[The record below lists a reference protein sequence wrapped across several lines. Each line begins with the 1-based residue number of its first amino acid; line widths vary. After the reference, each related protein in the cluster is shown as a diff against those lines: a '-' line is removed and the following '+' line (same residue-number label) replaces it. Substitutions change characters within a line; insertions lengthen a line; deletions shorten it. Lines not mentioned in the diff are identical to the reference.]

1 MVLVH
6 MESLAPR
13 AVKMT
18 REGPAGA
25 LSTKDSLM
33 GNISRQ
39 PLNGS
44 RSAVPCRIIDG
55 AAISS
60 VPRFEVRQPR
70 PRESY
75 FDEGSGI
82 FQNDTCCDSISRL
95 DGVIVSPCA
104 QRQRRAS
111 SHEVERLRHLI
122 RRSSSSKRAW
132 AELSS
137 ISRRIRFS
145 FRRET
150 LRTLCSTSRRATS
163 N

>member
-18 REGPAGA
+18 RERPAGA

-75 FDEGSGI
+75 STKVRGSFKTI
-82 FQNDTCCDSISRL
+82 HAAIR
-95 DGVIVSPCA
+95 SPGWT
-104 QRQRRAS
+104 
-111 SHEVERLRHLI
+111 VL
-122 RRSSSSKRAW
+122 
-132 AELSS
+132 
-137 ISRRIRFS
+137 S
-145 FRRET
+145 FRHARNGREERRLT
-150 LRTLCSTSRRATS
+150 QSRG
-163 N
+163 